1 VTTATTER
9 IATERESLMHVIKQ
23 LPDGA
28 ILQIKGYIDR
38 VREEE
43 ELRVI
48 EAEITAL
55 EAKYGTTPNAETI
68 AAIEELR
75 AGKGE
80 RVTIEQIMAE
90 LNA

>member
-1 VTTATTER
+1 MTIATAEASVVTTIQDLFRDMSELSGEGMQKLAEY
-9 IATERESLMHVIKQ
+9 AKWL
-23 LPDGA
+23 
-28 ILQIKGYIDR
+28 
-38 VREEE
+38 REEQE
-43 ELRVI
+43 IAELRVRF
-48 EAEITAL
+48 
-55 EAKYGTTPNAETI
+55 GTTPNAETI